1 MKILITGAAGFI
13 GFHLSKKI
21 LNNKKNIVFGLD
33 NLNNYYDKNLKKDRL
48 KILFKKKNF
57 KFSKIDITN
66 KKLLKQNFK
75 KNKYDVVIN
84 LAAQAGVRY
93 SIDHPEK
100 YLDTNIKGFFN
111 ILENCKNFNIKH
123 LLFASTSSVYG
134 INNKFP
140 VREDFGTDKPLSFY
154 AATKKANEVMAHS
167 YSNIYGLKCTALR
180 FFTVFGPYGRPDMAL
195 FKFVSAIINNK
206 AIDLYN
212 YGKHERD
219 FTYVDDVVYCITK
232 LILSKKI
239 NNYDT
244 FNIGSNRPIKLKKF
258 IEIVSKNLNTS
269 YNTNFL
275 PMQQG
280 DVFKSHSDNSKI
292 KKIIGQYKQTSIE
305 NGIKKFISWFLK
317 YYK

>member
-1 MKILITGAAGFI
+1 
-13 GFHLSKKI
+13 
-21 LNNKKNIVFGLD
+21 
-33 NLNNYYDKNLKKDRL
+33 
-48 KILFKKKNF
+48 
-57 KFSKIDITN
+57 
-66 KKLLKQNFK
+66 
-75 KNKYDVVIN
+75 VIN

-93 SIDHPEK
+93 SINFPGK
-100 YLDTNIKGFFN
+100 YLDSNVKGFFN
-111 ILENCKNFNIKH
+111 ILENCRKYRVKH

-134 INNKFP
+134 LNNKFP
-140 VREDFGTDKPLSFY
+140 VNENFNTDKPLSFY
-154 AATKKANEVMAHS
+154 AATKKTNEVMAYS

-219 FTYVDDVVYCITK
+219 FTYVDDVVYCISK

-239 NNYDT
+239 DNYDT

-258 IEIVSKNLNTS
+258 IEIVSKNLNNS
-269 YNTNFL
+269 FNTNLL

-280 DVFKSHSDNSKI
+280 DVLKSHSDNSKI
-292 KKIIGQYKQTSIE
+292 KKIIGKYKQTSIE
-305 NGIKKFISWFLK
+305 SGIKKFISWFVK